1 MPKRKV
7 ITSTSREDLP
17 SLRPALTPEGRIN
30 QLTMLAYDLVEQR
43 LLDGTATSQ
52 ETTHFLKL
60 GSPRNQL
67 EEEKLRKEIELLEA
81 KKADLEAR
89 EKTEELYSKAMK
101 AFLFCCISLVVYSEA
116 FGFKIFFC
124 CSKYSSISV
133 GVFLYKSRQ

>member
-1 MPKRKV
+1 MMPKRKV

-17 SLRPALTPEGRIN
+17 SLRPALTPEGRVN
-30 QLTMLAYDLVEQR
+30 QLISMAYDLVEQR

-81 KKADLEAR
+81 KKADLESR
-89 EKTEELYSKAMK
+89 EKTEELYSRAMK
-101 AFLFCCISLVVYSEA
+101 AFGIYSGQANADITDDDIIDLGDYEP
-116 FGFKIFFC
+116 
-124 CSKYSSISV
+124 
-133 GVFLYKSRQ
+133 

>member
-81 KKADLEAR
+81 KKADLEAK
-89 EKTEELYSKAMK
+89 EKTEELYSRAMK
-101 AFLFCCISLVVYSEA
+101 AFGIYSGQA
-116 FGFKIFFC
+116 NPNVADDDIIDMGD
-124 CSKYSSISV
+124 YDP
-133 GVFLYKSRQ
+133 

>member
-101 AFLFCCISLVVYSEA
+101 AFGIYSGQVNLNVADDDIIDMGDYEP
-116 FGFKIFFC
+116 
-124 CSKYSSISV
+124 
-133 GVFLYKSRQ
+133 

>member
-101 AFLFCCISLVVYSEA
+101 AFGIYSGQVNPNVADDDIIDMGDYEP
-116 FGFKIFFC
+116 
-124 CSKYSSISV
+124 
-133 GVFLYKSRQ
+133 